1 MCCDPL
7 HPTIMSTCRKIL
19 RETRPVLYGE
29 NEFHME
35 TGVHGIETLYRQDGP
50 LRIKLAAKA
59 LLSLYEAVDQDIC
72 LSNDAVSPTMA
83 SFQKRIGTT
92 NASLICRITICSKGG
107 ARFSFDVVL
116 AMLLCEHM
124 SDLESLLLRLEI
136 PWEEFALQE
145 NDSSDCDSDCSDD
158 ENVKHFELQPLV
170 GILRRE
176 IKNQEKGLL
185 EILRAQIR
193 MRDILTKL
201 RGPTYNHGPSG
212 LL

>member
-1 MCCDPL
+1 
-7 HPTIMSTCRKIL
+7 MSTYREIL

-35 TGVHGIETLYRQDGP
+35 TGVHGLETLYRQDGP

-59 LLSLYEAVDQDIC
+59 LLSLYGAVDQDIC

-83 SFQKRIGTT
+83 SFQRRIGTT
-92 NASLICRITICSKGG
+92 NASLIRRITICSKGG
-107 ARFSFDVVL
+107 AQFSFDVVL

-136 PWEEFALQE
+136 PWDEFAFQE
-145 NDSSDCDSDCSDD
+145 NDSSDSDSDCSED

-176 IKNQEKGLL
+176 IKNEEKNPL

-201 RGPTYNHGPSG
+201 RGPTCNHGPSS